1 LDFPAVP
8 TFGLSFSIVFR
19 TSLSGLR
26 FQEYVFGSRWN
37 VRTLLGNL
45 RYSLRMLR
53 KNPGLTAA
61 VIATLMLGIGAT
73 TAIYTVVYA
82 VLLAPLPYPHPEQLV
97 MVWSKIN
104 GHDNGMSAG
113 DFLDWKEQ
121 SKAFQQLSAFTGGS
135 FNLATQDQPEQIDG
149 MRATPGWFNMQGIPF
164 LMGRDLLPEEGVSG
178 KDHEVILTYKLWNR
192 LGANR
197 GIIGEAL
204 RINGE
209 PYTVVGVLAPGI
221 GDRFTFELA
230 APLAFRP
237 EQINHDYHWLLAMG
251 RMKPDVTLQQAR
263 ADMDAVTAHIA
274 AAYPS
279 SNKGWGASVEPLQ
292 NDFLPPDRI
301 RNLWLLLGA
310 VGFVLVIACVNI
322 ANLLLAKGA
331 ARLREIAI
339 RSSVGANRR
348 QIFGQFLTESVVLAL
363 IGGGLGIALGVGLL
377 RAVLSIVPEG
387 ILPSE
392 ANFHLD
398 IHVLVVALAATTLA
412 GLLFGCAP
420 AWYASRVDPGESLKE
435 GGRTGTGTGS
445 HKLRRGLITGEFAL
459 ALSLLAGAGL
469 AIHSFWNLTRVDL
482 GVRTDHVLVFGLNHP
497 HGRFKTPKEMNTY
510 NQQMLSVLR
519 SVSGVAD
526 AATVTGTPLRGTSD
540 GMPFTLVGGP
550 TFADPSQRPGAGFQ
564 SVSPDYYKTFG
575 IQVINGRT
583 FTDQDTAS
591 SVRVALVNEE
601 FAKRYLKGLD
611 PLQQR
616 LSIEQII
623 PGEPKLGP
631 AVEWQIVGVFH
642 NVRYGD
648 FRDPF
653 PEVDVPYAQS
663 LAPDVTIGVR
673 TAEDP
678 AAMSKTIAAAV
689 HSLDP
694 QIALARPRTLDQ
706 VKEES
711 LGEDRYTMVLFASF
725 AVVALLLAAVG
736 IYGLM
741 AFAVAQRTNEIGLRL
756 ALGATRP
763 HVIWLILREASLLAG
778 IGLGIGL
785 AGAALVGRTMHST
798 LYGVGAMDF
807 YVTVSVGMMLF
818 VTALLASYLPAR
830 RAARIDPMKALRM
843 D

>member
-1 LDFPAVP
+1 M
-8 TFGLSFSIVFR
+8 
-19 TSLSGLR
+19 
-26 FQEYVFGSRWN
+26 
-37 VRTLLGNL
+37 RTLIGNL
-45 RYSLRMLR
+45 RYSLRMLS

-82 VLLAPLPYPHPEQLV
+82 VLLAPLPYPEPNQLV

-104 GHDNGMSAG
+104 GHDNGLSAG
-113 DFLDWKEQ
+113 DFLDWREQ
-121 SKAFQQLSAFTGGS
+121 NKSFQQLAAWTGGS
-135 FNLATQDQPEQIDG
+135 FNIATQEQPEQLDG
-149 MRATPGWFNMQGIPF
+149 MRATPGWFSMQGMPF
-164 LMGRDLLPEEGVSG
+164 LMGRDFRPEEGIPGS
-178 KDHEVILTYKLWNR
+178 DHAVILTHKLWNR

-197 GIIGEAL
+197 AIVGQPM

-209 PYTVVGVLAPGI
+209 PYTVVGVLAAGI
-221 GDRFTFELA
+221 GDRFDFELA

-251 RMKPDVTLQQAR
+251 RMKPGVRLQQAR
-263 ADMDAVTAHIA
+263 ADMDAVTAHIS
-274 AAYPS
+274 AAYPI
-279 SNKGWGASVEPLQ
+279 SNQGWGASVEPLK
-292 NDFLPPDRI
+292 NDFLPPERI
-301 RNLWLLLGA
+301 HNLWLLLGA

-331 ARLREIAI
+331 ARLREIAV
-339 RSSVGANRR
+339 RNAVGANRR
-348 QIFGQFLTESVVLAL
+348 QIFNQFLTESIVLAL

-377 RAVLSIVPEG
+377 RAILSLVPEG

-392 ANFHLD
+392 ASFQLD
-398 IHVLVVALAATTLA
+398 VHVLAVALAATSLA

-435 GGRTGTGTGS
+435 GGRTGTGTSS

-469 AIHSFWNLTRVDL
+469 AMHSFWNLTRVDL

-497 HGRFKTPKEMNTY
+497 HGRFKTPEEMNSY
-510 NQQMLSVLR
+510 NQQMLGVLR
-519 SVSGVAD
+519 GVPGVANV
-526 AATVTGTPLRGTSD
+526 ATVTGAPLRGTSD

-550 TFADPSQRPGAGFQ
+550 TFADPSQRPGTGFQ

-575 IQVINGRT
+575 IRVVQGRS
-583 FTDQDTAS
+583 FSEQDTAT
-591 SVRVALVNEE
+591 SVRVAMVNEE
-601 FAKRYLKGLD
+601 FARRYLKDVD

-616 LSIEQII
+616 LSIEEVI
-623 PGEPKLGP
+623 PGLPKLGP
-631 AVEWQIVGVFH
+631 PVEWQIVGIFH

-648 FRDPF
+648 FRDAF

-663 LAPDVTIGVR
+663 LAPDVTVGVR
-673 TAEDP
+673 TEEEP
-678 AAMSKTIAAAV
+678 AAMSKAVAAAV
-689 HSLDP
+689 HSIDP
-694 QIALARPRTLDQ
+694 QIALARLRTLDQ

-756 ALGATRP
+756 ALGATRV
-763 HVIWLILREASLLAG
+763 HVIWLILREASLLAAL
-778 IGLGIGL
+778 GLGIGL
-785 AGAALVGRTMHST
+785 VGSVLVGRTMRST
-798 LYGVGAMDF
+798 LYGVGAMDLS
-807 YVTVSVGMMLF
+807 VIVSVGMILF
-818 VTALLASYLPAR
+818 VTAVFASYLPAR
-830 RAARIDPMKALRM
+830 RAARIDPMKALRT

>member
-1 LDFPAVP
+1 
-8 TFGLSFSIVFR
+8 
-19 TSLSGLR
+19 
-26 FQEYVFGSRWN
+26 
-37 VRTLLGNL
+37 VRTLIGNL

-82 VLLAPLPYPHPEQLV
+82 VLLAPLPYPEPNQLV

-104 GHDNGMSAG
+104 GHDNGLSAG
-113 DFLDWKEQ
+113 DFLDWREQ
-121 SKAFQQLSAFTGGS
+121 SKSFQQLAAWTGSS
-135 FNLATQDQPEQIDG
+135 FNIATQEQPEQLDG
-149 MRATPGWFNMQGIPF
+149 MRATPGWFSMQGMPF
-164 LMGRDLLPEEGVSG
+164 LMGRDFRPEEGIPG
-178 KDHEVILTYKLWNR
+178 ADHAVILTHKLWNR

-197 GIIGEAL
+197 AIVGQPL
-204 RINGE
+204 RVNGE

-221 GDRFTFELA
+221 GDRFDFELA

-251 RMKPDVTLQQAR
+251 RMKPGVRLQQAR

-274 AAYPS
+274 AAYPI
-279 SNKGWGASVEPLQ
+279 SNKGWGASVEPLK
-292 NDFLPPDRI
+292 NDFLPPERI
-301 RNLWLLLGA
+301 HNLWLLLGA
-310 VGFVLVIACVNI
+310 VGFVLLIACVNI

-331 ARLREIAI
+331 ARLREIAV
-339 RSSVGANRR
+339 RNAVGANRR
-348 QIFGQFLTESVVLAL
+348 QIFNQFLTESIVLAL

-377 RAVLSIVPEG
+377 RAILSIVPEG

-392 ANFHLD
+392 ASFQLD
-398 IHVLVVALAATTLA
+398 VHVLVVALAATSLA

-435 GGRTGTGTGS
+435 GGRTGTGTSS
-445 HKLRRGLITGEFAL
+445 HKLRRGLIAGEFAL

-469 AIHSFWNLTRVDL
+469 AMHSFWNLTRVDL

-497 HGRFKTPKEMNTY
+497 HGRFKTPEEMNSY
-510 NQQMLSVLR
+510 NQQMLGILR
-519 SVSGVAD
+519 GVPGVANV
-526 AATVTGTPLRGTSD
+526 ATVTGAPLRGPSD
-540 GMPFTLVGGP
+540 GMPFTVVGGP
-550 TFADPSQRPGAGFQ
+550 TFADPSQRPGTGFQ

-575 IQVINGRT
+575 IRVVQGRS
-583 FTDQDTAS
+583 FSEQDTAT
-591 SVRVALVNEE
+591 SVRVAMVNEE
-601 FAKRYLKGLD
+601 FARRYLKDVD

-616 LSIEQII
+616 LSIEEII
-623 PGEPKLGP
+623 PGLPKLGP
-631 AVEWQIVGVFH
+631 PIEWQIVGIFH
-642 NVRYGD
+642 DVRYGD

-673 TAEDP
+673 TEEEP
-678 AAMSKTIAAAV
+678 AAMSKAVAAAV
-689 HSLDP
+689 HSIDP
-694 QIALARPRTLDQ
+694 QIALARLRTLDQ

-725 AVVALLLAAVG
+725 AVVALLLAGVG

-756 ALGATRP
+756 ALGATRV
-763 HVIWLILREASLLAG
+763 HVIWLILREASLLAAL
-778 IGLGIGL
+778 GLGIGL
-785 AGAALVGRTMHST
+785 VGSLVVGRTMRST
-798 LYGVGAMDF
+798 LYGVGAMDLS
-807 YVTVSVGMMLF
+807 VIVSVGMLLF
-818 VTALLASYLPAR
+818 VTALFASYLPAR
-830 RAARIDPMKALRM
+830 RAARIDPMKALRT

>member
-1 LDFPAVP
+1 M
-8 TFGLSFSIVFR
+8 
-19 TSLSGLR
+19 
-26 FQEYVFGSRWN
+26 
-37 VRTLLGNL
+37 GNL

-82 VLLAPLPYPHPEQLV
+82 VLLAPLPYPHPEELM
-97 MVWSKIN
+97 MVWSRIN
-104 GHDNGMSAG
+104 GDRNVMSAG

-121 SKAFQQLSAFTGGS
+121 NKSFQQLAAFTGGS
-135 FNLATQDQPEQIDG
+135 FNLATHDQPEQIDG
-149 MRATPGWFNMQGIPF
+149 MRATPGWFSMQGIPF
-164 LMGRDLLPEEGVSG
+164 LMGRDLLPEEGVPG
-178 KDHEVILTYKLWNR
+178 KDREVILTYKLWNR

-197 GIIGEAL
+197 GIVGEAL

-209 PYTVVGVLAPGI
+209 PYTVVGVLSPGVA
-221 GDRFTFELA
+221 DRFGFELA

-237 EQINHDYHWLLAMG
+237 EQINHDYHWLLTMG
-251 RMKPDVTLQQAR
+251 RIKSGVTRQQAQ

-274 AAYPS
+274 AEYPK

-292 NDFLPPDRI
+292 NDFLPPERI
-301 RNLWLLLGA
+301 HNLWLLLGG

-339 RSSVGANRR
+339 RNAVGANRR
-348 QIFGQFLTESVVLAL
+348 QVFIQFLTESIVLAL

-377 RAVLSIVPEG
+377 RAILSIVPEG

-392 ANFHLD
+392 ANFQLD
-398 IHVLVVALAATTLA
+398 IHVLVVALAATTFA

-435 GGRTGTGTGS
+435 GGRSGTGTGS

-469 AIHSFWNLTRVDL
+469 AIHSFWNLTRLDL
-482 GVRTDHVLVFGLNHP
+482 GLRTDHVLTFRLEQP
-497 HGRFKTPKEMNTY
+497 QGRFKTPEAMLAY

-519 SVSGVAD
+519 SVPGVSS
-526 AATVTGTPLRGTSD
+526 AATVTGMPLRFHSD

-550 TFADPSQRPGAGFQ
+550 TYADPSQRPGAGFQ
-564 SVSPDYYKTFG
+564 SISPDYFKAFG
-575 IQVINGRT
+575 IQVVKGRA
-583 FTDQDTAS
+583 FTEQDTES
-591 SVRVALVNEE
+591 SVRVAMINEE
-601 FAKRYLKGLD
+601 LAKRYLKGLD

-623 PGEPKLGP
+623 PGQPKLGP
-631 AVEWQIVGVFH
+631 EVQWQIVGVFH
-642 NVRYGD
+642 TVRYGD
-648 FRDPF
+648 FRDAD
-653 PEVDVPYAQS
+653 PEVDVPFAQS
-663 LAPDVTIGVR
+663 LSPDVTIGVR
-673 TAEDP
+673 TDEDP

-689 HSLDP
+689 HTVDS
-694 QIALARPRTLDQ
+694 QIALARIRTMDQ
-706 VKEES
+706 VREES

-756 ALGATRP
+756 ALGASKLN
-763 HVIWLILREASLLAG
+763 VVWLILKEASVLAA
-778 IGLGIGL
+778 IGLGIGFG
-785 AGAALVGRTMHST
+785 GAALVGRTMRTT

-807 YVTVSVGMMLF
+807 SVIVSVGVILF
-818 VTALLASYLPAR
+818 ATALLASYLPAR
-830 RAARIDPMKALRM
+830 RAAMIDPMKALRT

>member
-1 LDFPAVP
+1 
-8 TFGLSFSIVFR
+8 
-19 TSLSGLR
+19 
-26 FQEYVFGSRWN
+26 
-37 VRTLLGNL
+37 VRTLIGNL
-45 RYSLRMLR
+45 RYSWRMLR

-82 VLLAPLPYPHPEQLV
+82 VLLAPLPYPEPNQLV

-104 GHDNGMSAG
+104 GHDNGLSAG
-113 DFLDWKEQ
+113 DFLDWREQ
-121 SKAFQQLSAFTGGS
+121 SKSFQQLAAWTGGS
-135 FNLATQDQPEQIDG
+135 FNIATQEQPEQLDG
-149 MRATPGWFNMQGIPF
+149 MRATPGWYSMQGMPF
-164 LMGRDLLPEEGVSG
+164 LMGRDFRPEEGIPG
-178 KDHEVILTYKLWNR
+178 GDHAVILTHKLWNR

-197 GIIGEAL
+197 AIVGQPM

-221 GDRFTFELA
+221 GDRFDFELA

-251 RMKPDVTLQQAR
+251 RMKPGVTLQQAR

-274 AAYPS
+274 AAYPI
-279 SNKGWGASVEPLQ
+279 SNKGWGASVEPLK
-292 NDFLPPDRI
+292 NDFLPPERI
-301 RNLWLLLGA
+301 HNLWLLLGA

-331 ARLREIAI
+331 ARLREIAV
-339 RSSVGANRR
+339 RNAVGANRR
-348 QIFGQFLTESVVLAL
+348 QIFNQFLTESIVLAF

-377 RAVLSIVPEG
+377 RAILSIVPEG

-392 ANFHLD
+392 ASFQLD
-398 IHVLVVALAATTLA
+398 VHVLVVALAATSLA

-435 GGRTGTGTGS
+435 GGRTGTGTSS

-469 AIHSFWNLTRVDL
+469 AMHSFWNLTRVDL

-497 HGRFKTPKEMNTY
+497 HGRFKSPEEMNSY
-510 NQQMLSVLR
+510 NQQMLGVLR
-519 SVSGVAD
+519 GVPGVANV
-526 AATVTGTPLRGTSD
+526 ATVTGTPLRGTSD
-540 GMPFTLVGGP
+540 GMPFTVVGGP
-550 TFADPSQRPGAGFQ
+550 TFADPSQRPGTGFQ

-575 IQVINGRT
+575 IRVVQGRS
-583 FTDQDTAS
+583 FSEQDTAT
-591 SVRVALVNEE
+591 SVRVAMVNEE
-601 FAKRYLKGLD
+601 FARRYLKDVD

-616 LSIEQII
+616 LSIEEII
-623 PGEPKLGP
+623 PGLPKLGP
-631 AVEWQIVGVFH
+631 PIEWQIVGIFH

-648 FRDPF
+648 FRDAF

-673 TAEDP
+673 TEEEP
-678 AAMSKTIAAAV
+678 AAMSKAVEAAV
-689 HSLDP
+689 HSIDP
-694 QIALARPRTLDQ
+694 QIALARLRTLDQ

-756 ALGATRP
+756 ALGATRV
-763 HVIWLILREASLLAG
+763 HVIWLILREASLLAAL
-778 IGLGIGL
+778 GLGIGL
-785 AGAALVGRTMHST
+785 VGSVVVGRTMRST
-798 LYGVGAMDF
+798 LYGVGAMDLS
-807 YVTVSVGMMLF
+807 VIVSVGMILF
-818 VTALLASYLPAR
+818 VTALFASYLPAR
-830 RAARIDPMKALRM
+830 RAARIDPMKALRT

>member
-1 LDFPAVP
+1 M
-8 TFGLSFSIVFR
+8 
-19 TSLSGLR
+19 
-26 FQEYVFGSRWN
+26 
-37 VRTLLGNL
+37 RTLMGNFWF
-45 RYSLRMLR
+45 SLRMLR

-97 MVWSKIN
+97 MIWSKVN
-104 GHDNGMSAG
+104 GHNNGMSAG

-121 SKAFQQLSAFTGGS
+121 SKSFQQLAAWNGAS
-135 FNLATQDQPEQIDG
+135 FNVATQEQPEQLPG
-149 MRATPGWFNMQGIPF
+149 MRSTPGWFSMQGMPF
-164 LMGRDLLPEEGVSG
+164 LMGRDFRPEEGIPGS
-178 KDHEVILTYKLWNR
+178 DHAIILTHKLWNR
-192 LGANR
+192 LGADR
-197 GIIGEAL
+197 AIVGRPM

-221 GDRFTFELA
+221 GDRFDFEMA

-237 EQINHDYHWLLAMG
+237 EQINHDYHWLLTMG
-251 RMKPDVTLQQAR
+251 RLNPGVTRQQAQ

-274 AAYPS
+274 AAYPK

-292 NDFLPPDRI
+292 NDFLPPERI

-339 RSSVGANRR
+339 RSSVGANRG
-348 QIFGQFLTESVVLAL
+348 QIFAQFLTESVVLAL
-363 IGGGLGIALGVGLL
+363 IGGALGIALGVGLL
-377 RAVLSIVPEG
+377 RAILSIVPEG

-392 ANFHLD
+392 ANFQLD

-412 GLLFGCAP
+412 GVLFGCAP
-420 AWYASRVDPGESLKE
+420 AWYASRVDPAESLKE
-435 GGRTGTGTGS
+435 GGRSGTGGGS

-469 AIHSFWNLTRVDL
+469 AMHSFWNLTRVDL
-482 GVRTDHVLVFGLNHP
+482 GVRTDHVLIFGLNQP
-497 HGRFKTPKEMNTY
+497 HGRFASPEQMNTY
-510 NQQMLSVLR
+510 NRQMLSVLR
-519 SVSGVAD
+519 GVPGVSA
-526 AATVTGTPLRGTSD
+526 AATVTGVPLRGPSD

-550 TFADPSQRPGAGFQ
+550 TFADPSQRPGTGFQ

-575 IQVINGRT
+575 IQVVQGRP
-583 FTDQDTAS
+583 FSEQDTAT
-591 SVRVALVNEE
+591 SVRVVMVNEE
-601 FAKRYLKGLD
+601 FARRYLKGLD

-616 LSIEQII
+616 LSIEEII
-623 PGEPKLGP
+623 PGLPKLGP
-631 AVEWQIVGVFH
+631 PIEWQIVGIFH

-648 FRDPF
+648 FREPF
-653 PEVDVPYAQS
+653 PEVDVPFAQS
-663 LAPDVTIGVR
+663 LSPSVTIGVR

-689 HSLDP
+689 HSVDP
-694 QIALARPRTLDQ
+694 QIALARLRTLDQ
-706 VKEES
+706 VKDES

-725 AVVALLLAAVG
+725 AIVALLLAAVG

-756 ALGATRP
+756 ALGASRAN
-763 HVIWLILREASLLAG
+763 VIWLILKEASVLAA
-778 IGLGIGL
+778 IGL
-785 AGAALVGRTMHST
+785 AFGLAGSAMVGRTMRTT
-798 LYGVGAMDF
+798 LYGVGATDF
-807 YVTVSVGMMLF
+807 SVILSVGVILF
-818 VTALLASYLPAR
+818 ATAMFASYLPAR
-830 RAARIDPMKALRM
+830 RAARIDPMKALRTE
-843 D
+843 

>member
-1 LDFPAVP
+1 
-8 TFGLSFSIVFR
+8 
-19 TSLSGLR
+19 
-26 FQEYVFGSRWN
+26 
-37 VRTLLGNL
+37 VRTLIGNL
-45 RYSLRMLR
+45 RYSLRMLS

-82 VLLAPLPYPHPEQLV
+82 VLLAPLPYPEPNQLV

-104 GHDNGMSAG
+104 GHDNGLSAG
-113 DFLDWKEQ
+113 DFLDWREQ
-121 SKAFQQLSAFTGGS
+121 NKSFQQLAAWTGGS
-135 FNLATQDQPEQIDG
+135 FNIATQEQPEQLDG
-149 MRATPGWFNMQGIPF
+149 MRATPGWFSMQGMPF
-164 LMGRDLLPEEGVSG
+164 LMGRDFRPEEGIPGS
-178 KDHEVILTYKLWNR
+178 DHAVILTHKLWNR

-197 GIIGEAL
+197 AIVGQPM

-209 PYTVVGVLAPGI
+209 PYTVVGVLAAGI
-221 GDRFTFELA
+221 GDRFDFELA

-251 RMKPDVTLQQAR
+251 RMKPGVRLQQAR
-263 ADMDAVTAHIA
+263 ADMDAVTAHIS
-274 AAYPS
+274 AAYPL
-279 SNKGWGASVEPLQ
+279 SNKGWGASVEPLK
-292 NDFLPPDRI
+292 NDFLPPERI
-301 RNLWLLLGA
+301 HNLWLLLGA

-331 ARLREIAI
+331 ARLREIAV
-339 RSSVGANRR
+339 RNAVGANRR
-348 QIFGQFLTESVVLAL
+348 QIFNQFLTESIVLAL

-377 RAVLSIVPEG
+377 RAILSLVPEG

-392 ANFHLD
+392 ASFQLD
-398 IHVLVVALAATTLA
+398 VHVLAVALAATSLA

-435 GGRTGTGTGS
+435 GGRTGTGTSS

-469 AIHSFWNLTRVDL
+469 AMHSFWNLTRVDL

-497 HGRFKTPKEMNTY
+497 HGRFKTPEEMNSY
-510 NQQMLSVLR
+510 NQQMLGVLR
-519 SVSGVAD
+519 GVPGVANV
-526 AATVTGTPLRGTSD
+526 ATVTGAPLRGTSD

-550 TFADPSQRPGAGFQ
+550 TFADPSQRPGTGFQ

-575 IQVINGRT
+575 IRVVQGRS
-583 FTDQDTAS
+583 FSEQDTAT
-591 SVRVALVNEE
+591 SVRVAMVNEE
-601 FAKRYLKGLD
+601 FARRYLKDVD

-616 LSIEQII
+616 LSIEEVI
-623 PGEPKLGP
+623 PGLPKLGP
-631 AVEWQIVGVFH
+631 PVEWQIVGIFH

-648 FRDPF
+648 FRDAF

-663 LAPDVTIGVR
+663 LAPDVTVGVR
-673 TAEDP
+673 TEEEP
-678 AAMSKTIAAAV
+678 AAMSKAVAAAV
-689 HSLDP
+689 HSIDP
-694 QIALARPRTLDQ
+694 QIALARLRTLDQ

-756 ALGATRP
+756 ALGATRV
-763 HVIWLILREASLLAG
+763 HVIWLILREASLLAAL
-778 IGLGIGL
+778 GLGIGL
-785 AGAALVGRTMHST
+785 VGSVLVGRTMRST
-798 LYGVGAMDF
+798 LYGVGAMDLS
-807 YVTVSVGMMLF
+807 VIVSVGMILF
-818 VTALLASYLPAR
+818 VTALFASYLPAR
-830 RAARIDPMKALRM
+830 RAARIDPMKALRT

>member
-1 LDFPAVP
+1 M
-8 TFGLSFSIVFR
+8 
-19 TSLSGLR
+19 
-26 FQEYVFGSRWN
+26 
-37 VRTLLGNL
+37 RTLMGNL
-45 RYSLRMLR
+45 RYSLRMLG

-121 SKAFQQLSAFTGGS
+121 NQSFQQLAAWTGGS
-135 FNLATQDQPEQIDG
+135 FNIATQDQPEQLDG
-149 MRATPGWFNMQGIPF
+149 MRATPGWFSMQGMPF
-164 LMGRDLLPEEGVSG
+164 LMGRDFRAEEGIPG
-178 KDHEVILTYKLWNR
+178 GDHEVILTYKLWNR

-197 GIIGEAL
+197 DIVGHQM

-209 PYTVVGVLAPGI
+209 PYAVVGILAPGI
-221 GDRFTFELA
+221 GDRFDFQLA

-237 EQINHDYHWLLAMG
+237 EQINHDYHWLLTMG
-251 RMKPDVTLQQAR
+251 RMKPGVTLQQAQ

-274 AAYPS
+274 AAYPT
-279 SNKGWGASVEPLQ
+279 SNKGWGASVEALK
-292 NDFLPPDRI
+292 NDFLPPERI

-310 VGFVLVIACVNI
+310 VGFVLLIACVNI

-339 RSSVGANRR
+339 RSSVGANRG

-377 RAVLSIVPEG
+377 RGILRIVPEG

-392 ANFHLD
+392 ADFQLD

-435 GGRTGTGTGS
+435 GGRTGTGTSS

-469 AIHSFWNLTRVDL
+469 ALHSFWNLTRVDL
-482 GVRTDHVLVFGLNHP
+482 GVRTDHVLVFGLNQP
-497 HGRFKTPKEMNTY
+497 QGRFKNPEEMYTY
-510 NQQMLSVLR
+510 NQQILSVLR
-519 SVSGVAD
+519 GVPGVTD
-526 AATVTGTPLRGTSD
+526 VATVTGTPLRGTSD

-550 TFADPSQRPGAGFQ
+550 TFVDPSQRPGAGFQ

-575 IQVINGRT
+575 IQIVQGRT
-583 FTDQDTAS
+583 FSEQDTAT
-591 SVRVALVNEE
+591 SVRVAMVNEE
-601 FAKRYLKGLD
+601 FARRYLKGLD

-616 LSIEQII
+616 LSIEEII
-623 PGEPKLGP
+623 PGLPRLGP
-631 AVEWQIVGVFH
+631 PIEWQIVGIFH
-642 NVRYGD
+642 DVRYGD

-653 PEVDVPYAQS
+653 PEVDVPFAQS
-663 LAPDVTIGVR
+663 LSPGVNIGVR

-678 AAMSKTIAAAV
+678 AAMSRTIAAAV
-689 HSLDP
+689 HRVDP
-694 QIALARPRTLDQ
+694 QVALARLRTLDD

-756 ALGATRP
+756 ALGASRP
-763 HVIWLILREASLLAG
+763 HVIWLILKEASLLAA
-778 IGLGIGL
+778 IGL
-785 AGAALVGRTMHST
+785 AIGLLGAVMVGRTMRTT
-798 LYGVGAMDF
+798 LYGVGAIDF
-807 YVTVSVGMMLF
+807 SVIISVGVILF
-818 VTALLASYLPAR
+818 GTALIASYLPAR
-830 RAARIDPMKALRM
+830 RAARIDPMRALRTE
-843 D
+843 